1 MPGPVQA
8 GVGLPMPEP
17 DVVVDPAVAQLQR
30 AVKQAG
36 ERLAALEQQILGFAT
51 HGHIAALEELVFAN
65 HTDTE
70 KRIAALEVDKR
81 NAPWL
86 EVWGSTTR
94 LYSALTMAEALGLS
108 YDYVREKLSDYLT
121 ADESDEVAEPVVS
134 PYRYPDGDPKYDLD
148 T

>member
-1 MPGPVQA
+1 MRQWVPKRPIRFG
-8 GVGLPMPEP
+8 GG
-17 DVVVDPAVAQLQR
+17 AVA
-30 AVKQAG
+30 
-36 ERLAALEQQILGFAT
+36 FAT

-94 LYSALTMAEALGLS
+94 LYSALTMAKALGLS
-108 YDYVREKLSDYLT
+108 YDYVREKLSDYLAT
-121 ADESDEVAEPVVS
+121 DEPVEVAEPVDS
-134 PYRYPDGDPKYDLD
+134 DPSTWTTITPSYDLD